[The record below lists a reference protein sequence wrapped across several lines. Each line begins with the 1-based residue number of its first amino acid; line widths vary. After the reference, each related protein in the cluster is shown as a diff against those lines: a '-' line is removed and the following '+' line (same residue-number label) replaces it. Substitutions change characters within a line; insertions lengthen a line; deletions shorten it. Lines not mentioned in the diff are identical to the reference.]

1 MKPRRLADASGILFR
16 PTEYESNAKYLGFS
30 CNPVALRTSVAA
42 APTMTTTRAGSRT
55 AFRLDTDSDATAI
68 AELPDMRMGFKN
80 GCQVFKR
87 RQPTLFR
94 P

>member
-1 MKPRRLADASGILFR
+1 MPA
-16 PTEYESNAKYLGFS
+16 
-30 CNPVALRTSVAA
+30 
-42 APTMTTTRAGSRT
+42 TRAGSRT
-55 AFRLDTDSDATAI
+55 AFLLDTDSDATAI